1 MMKFN
6 SKEFGVLRFLE
17 WLFVLA
23 FIAIVLIS
31 LIGCKT
37 TKQTTQTYKEVQT
50 SIDSDIETITNST
63 VDVAINEVVERKI
76 EQTDSMVINEIEVV
90 YSKPD
95 STGMQYPQKITSRET
110 RIVSKDKEETNR
122 ARDSTAKEDFSQSR
136 SEKTDLKSKSSITI
150 DQETEKKT
158 KAPALFNYMAITLA
172 LGALVLAYFILKR
185 FKLIK

>member
-63 VDVAINEVVERKI
+63 VDVAINEVAERKS
-76 EQTDSMVINEIEVV
+76 EQTDSTVVNEVTVV
-90 YSKPD
+90 LSKPD
-95 STGMQYPQKITSRET
+95 STGMQYLEQITYRET
-110 RIVSKDKEETNR
+110 TKVKRDKKETNR
-122 ARDSTAKEDFSQSR
+122 ARDSTSSTNYNQKI
-136 SEKTDLKSKSSITI
+136 SEKTDLKSDEQTNSIV
-150 DQETEKKT
+150 KT
-158 KAPALFNYMAITLA
+158 KSKFRTPKYIIGMMAVILI
-172 LGALVLAYFILKR
+172 LAYSILKR
-185 FKLIK
+185 FKLL